1 MLVTIIAALLL
12 VSSHHVVISFSPTFE
27 PQALSITIG
36 LNAAI
41 KQRFAS
47 VEQPQSNIK
56 RRRSISNL
64 SGRASSSTP
73 STSAINLIK
82 GEAYGSEPFDENEG
96 GVGLAKRSA
105 IKISGVVTS
114 GDGSSSSSGNSNCE
128 AQELVRYSRLHELN
142 NDATTAIIKSKNCQ
156 LLYTGKGIELYQ
168 DPGKSYRIEEKVIQL
183 APIMAVRDALASS
196 SSSAASSS
204 SDEIDDNDYD
214 ELVINF
220 LGGDE
225 LIIGEVMEACNILV
239 NELLDESILRKN
251 TKKNVKFNSISY
263 TQIPADVCYV
273 TVIAVGHGGRKSG
286 DGLDG
291 GVDESIAKG
300 EIYIKD
306 GKWWTVTEE
315 DIVTN

>member
-1 MLVTIIAALLL
+1 MLVTIAALLL
-12 VSSHHVVISFSPTFE
+12 ISSYQVVISFSPTFE

-41 KQRFAS
+41 KQRFSS
-47 VEQPQSNIK
+47 VEQPQSSK
-56 RRRSISNL
+56 TRRIISNL
-64 SGRASSSTP
+64 SGRTSSTP
-73 STSAINLIK
+73 STSCLNLIK

-96 GVGLAKRSA
+96 GVGLAKRCA
-105 IKISGVVTS
+105 IKISGVVTA
-114 GDGSSSSSGNSNCE
+114 GDSSSSSSTNSNCE
-128 AQELVRYSRLHELN
+128 AQELVRYSKLHELS
-142 NDATTAIIKSKNCQ
+142 NDDTAIKSMMEKMNCQ
-156 LLYTGKGIELYQ
+156 LLYTGKGTELYQ

-183 APIMAVRDALASS
+183 APIMAVRDAFAS

-204 SDEIDDNDYD
+204 DEIDDNYD

-225 LIIGEVMEACNILV
+225 LIIGEVMEACTLLV

-251 TKKNVKFNSISY
+251 TKKKKNIKFNSISY
-263 TQIPADVCYV
+263 TQIPSDVCYV
-273 TVIAVGHGGRKSG
+273 TVIAVGRGGRKSG

-291 GVDESIAKG
+291 GVNESIAKG
-300 EIYIKD
+300 EIYIQD